1 MLAIV
6 ILIFISKVLTSPV
19 PFYYGGDFE
28 YPDIYEEVV
37 PLECTDL
44 EIPCETDRI
53 CLQFSDFCN
62 GVKNCSDNLDE
73 RDCKTETTAAS
84 DYKPFTDLVE
94 VSEAETTSSYQTY
107 YYYETTALES

>member
-1 MLAIV
+1 MQALLIV
-6 ILIFISKVLTSPV
+6 IFITSIVTSV

-44 EIPCETDRI
+44 EIPCEADHK

-62 GVKNCSDNLDE
+62 GETNCSDNLDE
-73 RDCKTETTAAS
+73 RDCHAETTIAS
-84 DYKPFTDLVE
+84 DSFTDLVQ

-107 YYYETTALES
+107 HYYYETTAAEV